1 MNWLILLLAA
11 GFECVGAVSLKASDG
26 FRRRRAAVIFFV
38 AMATSMS
45 LLAWAARTIPVGTAY
60 AVWTGIGAAGTVVWG
75 IVRFGEP
82 ASRRRIACLAV
93 IVAGV
98 VLLRLAEG

>member
-11 GFECVGAVSLKASDG
+11 GFECAGAVSLKASDG
-26 FRRRRAAVIFFV
+26 FRRRRAAVIFVV

-82 ASRRRIACLAV
+82 ASRPRIACLAV